1 MKHSIYTFVRRTSIG
16 LAVSVASLMPLSS
29 GAAETYTAGVEA
41 SYSPWAYVE
50 KGEYKGIAIDA
61 MRAIAKAEGFNVK
74 FKDLPF
80 PSLIPALST
89 GKIDILVTG
98 LTVTEKRSKV
108 IDFTI
113 PWWETNDVVLV
124 PKKSDLN
131 IFTAVCCGAK
141 IGVQGGSSQQSW
153 MEKNV
158 VKPGKVDVTL
168 ATYDSYE
175 TAVSDM
181 LAGRLTAV
189 DLDDTTAQTWI
200 AKGRPIK
207 SVGKIFIRAPMALA
221 VKKHDSRPIL
231 EQLNKGIMA
240 ISKSG
245 EWKDIVHKYL
255 PGVTIPAIPSTMP
268 TYVDTYNKPVAGL
281 PDLGN

>member
-1 MKHSIYTFVRRTSIG
+1 MTKPIHRGFRRLSIG
-16 LAVSVASLMPLSS
+16 LAVSLLGLTPL
-29 GAAETYTAGVEA
+29 AATAADTYTAGVEA
-41 SYSPWAYVE
+41 SYAPWAYVDH
-50 KGEYKGIAIDA
+50 GEFKGIAIDA
-61 MRAIAKAEGFNVK
+61 MRAIAKSQGFEVK

-113 PWWETNDVVLV
+113 PWWETNDVILV
-124 PKKSDLN
+124 PKDSDLN
-131 IFTAVCCGAK
+131 VFTAVCCGAK
-141 IGVQGGSSQQSW
+141 VGVQGGSSQQSW
-153 MEKNV
+153 MEANV
-158 VKPGKVDVTL
+158 VKSGKIDVEL
-168 ATYDSYE
+168 VTYESYV
-175 TAVSDM
+175 TAVNDL

-200 AKGRPIK
+200 SKGRPIK
-207 SVGKIFIRAPMALA
+207 SVGKILIRAPMALA
-221 VKKHDSRPIL
+221 VKKDDERPIL
-231 EQLNKGIMA
+231 GQLNKGIMA

-245 EWKDIVHKYL
+245 EWKNIVHQYL
-255 PGVTIPAIPSTMP
+255 PGVTIPPVPANMP
-268 TYVDTYNKPVAGL
+268 DYVDTYKKPVAGL

>member
-1 MKHSIYTFVRRTSIG
+1 MPHSISIFVRRASVG
-16 LAVSVASLMPLSS
+16 LAVSMAALMPLSS

-50 KGEYKGIAIDA
+50 KGEFKGIAIDA
-61 MRAIAKAEGFNVK
+61 MRAIAKAEGFEVK

-113 PWWETNDVVLV
+113 PWWETNDVILV
-124 PKKSDLN
+124 PKDSDLN

-141 IGVQGGSSQQSW
+141 IGVQGGSSQQAW
-153 MEKNV
+153 MEQNV
-158 VKPGKVDVTL
+158 VKPGKIDIEL

-200 AKGRPIK
+200 SKGRPIK
-207 SVGKIFIRAPMALA
+207 GAGKIFIRAPMALA
-221 VKKHDSRPIL
+221 VKKDDSRPIL
-231 EQLNKGIMA
+231 AQINKGIMA

-245 EWKDIVHKYL
+245 EWADIVHKYL
-255 PGVTIPAIPSTMP
+255 PGVTIPPIPSTMP
-268 TYVDTYNKPVAGL
+268 SYVDTYNKPVAGL
-281 PDLGN
+281 PKLGN